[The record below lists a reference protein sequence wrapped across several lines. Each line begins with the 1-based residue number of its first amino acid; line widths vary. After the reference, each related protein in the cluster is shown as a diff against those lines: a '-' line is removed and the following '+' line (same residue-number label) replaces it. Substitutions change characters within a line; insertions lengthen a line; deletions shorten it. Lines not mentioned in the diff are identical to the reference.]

1 MSCRSRTR
9 FLSTLLLGAT
19 LFYSVLMTC
28 AQAATFDC
36 KKASNFTEKAI
47 CSDSRLTSMDDQL
60 GRLYKD
66 ALAASSDSEGLKAEQ
81 KAWLSSRNQCKD
93 SDCIMKAYTDRIS
106 ALSAMTAQAKAG
118 DFTGTYKMKDDGAAG
133 EALIQQTGNDRIK
146 FYINATYR
154 MNTGELSGEIPL
166 IGNSAT
172 YIDKEFDC
180 TISFAFASGS
190 LGLTQNGS
198 CGMGLNVSA
207 GGTYKRVS
215 SSPPKFPE

>member
-1 MSCRSRTR
+1 LALILVT
-9 FLSTLLLGAT
+9 TLG
-19 LFYSVLMTC
+19 VLTPW
-28 AQAATFDC
+28 AQATTFDC
-36 KKASNFTEKAI
+36 KKALSFVEKVI
-47 CSDSRLTSMDDQL
+47 CSDSRLTSMDNQL

-66 ALAASSDSEGLKAEQ
+66 ALATSSDSEGLKAEQ
-81 KAWLSSRNQCKD
+81 KVWLSSRNQCKD

-133 EALIQQTGNDRIK
+133 EALIQQTGNDLIK

-180 TISFAFASGS
+180 TTSFAFASGS

-207 GGTYKRVS
+207 GGTYKRAS
-215 SSPPKFPE
+215 SAPPKFPD